1 MNTAAGEAQGL
12 RCDFLVVGGGTAG
25 CVLAARLSESGEHQV
40 ILVEAGEDTPPD
52 RTPADIRDTFPASTL
67 NRAYLWPGLLATAGP
82 GMPARPYPQARVMG
96 GGSSVMGMIAL
107 RGVPADYERWR
118 SLGAERLGWQDAV
131 RYFEKVEALGGGGP
145 QENGRAVAITPQ
157 SRWAPFVH
165 GLAKAARR
173 HGLPRVSAIN
183 EAPHDGF
190 FAMPVSTAGPV
201 RASAAHCYLTAQ
213 VRARDNLRIL
223 SRTQVLRVNLE
234 GRTALGVQARGEAG
248 DYPITARK
256 VVLCAGGIHSPSL
269 LMRSGIGPGAQLQ
282 RLGIAPA
289 LDLAGVGS
297 NLQNHAYSFFALTL
311 PPGRRLEAAQRLF
324 AVAGLRASSGLP
336 ECPGDLLAF
345 VLGRSSTAAFGTS
358 VAMVASSLYC
368 PYSRGRVT
376 LAGPEHDRPPT
387 IEFNFLSDPRDR
399 PRALQASRLAEAL
412 VRAEEV
418 AAEYGEAYLLPA
430 GLAVNQFH
438 RQGIAGALLGKAAQ
452 IALDAP
458 APLRRFLV
466 QCALPGAKRLM
477 SRGRAVDLSDEDL
490 LNALAPMG
498 HPAGSCAMGRP
509 GDPMAVVDSG
519 HRVLGVGNLFI
530 VDASVMPHIPST
542 NTNLPT
548 MMLAEHG
555 AERLLERR

>member
-1 MNTAAGEAQGL
+1 LKNEAGGKAQGL

-40 ILVEAGEDTPPD
+40 ILVEAGEDTPPHG
-52 RTPADIRDTFPASTL
+52 TPADIRDTFPASTL
-67 NRAYLWPGLLATAGP
+67 NRAYLWPGLQASARQ

-131 RYFEKVEALGGGGP
+131 RYFEKVEAQGAGGSHRH
-145 QENGRAVAITPQ
+145 ERAVAITAQ
-157 SRWAPFVH
+157 SQWAPFVY

-173 HGLPRVSAIN
+173 HGLPAVSAIN
-183 EAPHDGF
+183 EAPQDGF

-201 RASAAHCYLTAQ
+201 RASAAHCYLTSQ
-213 VRARDNLRIL
+213 VRARHNLRIL
-223 SRTQVLRVNLE
+223 PKTQVLTVGLE
-234 GRTALGVQARGEAG
+234 GRTAVSVQARGEAG
-248 DYPITARK
+248 DFSISARK
-256 VVLCAGGIHSPSL
+256 IVLCAGGIHSPSL

-282 RLGIAPA
+282 RFGIAPA
-289 LDLAGVGS
+289 MELAGVGG
-297 NLQNHAYSFFALTL
+297 NLQNHAYSFLALTL
-311 PPGRRLEAAQRLF
+311 PRGRRLEAAQRLF
-324 AVAGLRASSGLP
+324 AVAGLRASSGLR
-336 ECPGDLLAF
+336 ECPGDLLLF
-345 VLGRSSTAAFGTS
+345 VVGRSSTASFGNS
-358 VAMVASSLYC
+358 IAMVASSLYC

-376 LAGPEHDRPPT
+376 LAGPEPDRPPT
-387 IEFNFLSDPRDR
+387 IEFNFLSDPRDA
-399 PRALQASRLAEAL
+399 PRALKASRLAEAL
-412 VRAEEV
+412 VRADEV

-438 RQGIAGALLGKAAQ
+438 RRGLMGALLGKAAQ

-458 APLRRFLV
+458 PPLRRFLV
-466 QCALPGAKRLM
+466 QRALAGMKPLV
-477 SRGRAVDLSDEDL
+477 SCGRAVDLSDEDL
-490 LNALAPMG
+490 LNSLAPMG

-509 GDPMAVVDSG
+509 DDPMAVVDSE
-519 HRVLGVGNLFI
+519 HKVMGVGNLFV
-530 VDASVMPHIPST
+530 VDASVMPHIPSA

-555 AERLLERR
+555 AERLLER